1 MVITG
6 ERADIPTLRL
16 YDMLANTAERC
27 PSRTATVFHGVE
39 CTYEQLYGTVRRA
52 MAALRD
58 LGVQQGDRVGIML
71 PNCPQYV
78 IAFYAITGIGA
89 IAVQLNPFS
98 TEAELSYLLQ
108 DSACRWVIALDKV
121 LPVLGEVRSTLPVET
136 MVAVRFGTSDH
147 TLQAGDVW
155 FDDWLASVSAP
166 GNPADLNP
174 IETVAVIQYT
184 GGTTGR
190 PKGAMLTHQNLV
202 ANAVQV
208 YNMLRGSV
216 TEDDMM
222 VCALP
227 LFHVYALT
235 MCMNYSIYTGTP
247 MLLIPRFQSHEVV
260 QLIEQYRPTLFPA
273 VPTMYVALSQAI
285 PPGSDALSSLRVCN
299 SGGAPIPEQVM
310 ESFESLTGAT
320 VLEGYG
326 LSEASPVTHI
336 NPSADRRKAGS
347 IGLPTPNTEV
357 RIVSLEDSRV
367 TLPVG
372 EIGELAIRGP
382 QVMKGYWN
390 RPEETAATLVDGW
403 LLTGDIAKLDEDGYT
418 YIVDRKKDMIIASGY
433 NVYPREVEEVL
444 YKHPA
449 VLEAAVVGAPDD
461 YRGETVKAVVV
472 CKPGYTATAEDI
484 QAWCRQYLS
493 AYKVPT
499 QVEFRSAL
507 QKTAIGKILR
517 RTLRD
522 EQSG

>member
-1 MVITG
+1 MVVTG
-6 ERADIPTLRL
+6 EHAEIPTLRL
-16 YDMLANTAERC
+16 YDMLANTAQRR
-27 PSRTATVFHGVE
+27 PSRTATVFAGVE
-39 CTYEQLYGTVRRA
+39 CTYEQLHGSVRRA

-58 LGVQQGDRVGIML
+58 LGVQPSDRVGIML

-78 IAFYAITGIGA
+78 ISFYAITGIGA
-89 IAVQLNPFS
+89 IAVQLNPFC

-108 DSACRWVIALDKV
+108 DSACRWVIAFDKA
-121 LPVLGEVRSTLPVET
+121 LPVLDEVRSTLPVET
-136 MVAVRFGTSDH
+136 VVAVRFGPSDR
-147 TLQAGDVW
+147 TLPVGDVW
-155 FDDWLASVSAP
+155 FDDWLASVRAP
-166 GNPADLNP
+166 GDPTDLNP
-174 IETVAVIQYT
+174 VETVAVLQYT

-202 ANAVQV
+202 ANAVQA
-208 YNMLRGSV
+208 YSMLPGGV
-216 TEDDMM
+216 TEDDMT

-235 MCMNYSIYTGTP
+235 MCMNLSIYTGIP
-247 MLLIPRFQSHEVV
+247 MLLVPRFHAHELV
-260 QLIEQYRPTLFPA
+260 QLIERYRPTLFPA
-273 VPTMYVALSQAI
+273 VPTMYVALTQVI

-299 SGGAPIPEQVM
+299 SGGAPMPVQVM
-310 ESFESLTGAT
+310 EAFESLTGAT

-326 LSEASPVTHI
+326 VSEASPVTHL
-336 NPSADRRKAGS
+336 NPSADRRRAGS
-347 IGLPTPNTEV
+347 IGLPTPNTDV
-357 RIVSLEDSRV
+357 RIVSPKDSSV

-372 EIGELAIRGP
+372 EIGELAVRGP

-390 RPEETAATLVDGW
+390 RPEETAETLVDGW
-403 LLTGDIAKLDEDGYT
+403 LLTGDMAKLDEDGYT

-461 YRGETVKAVVV
+461 YRGETVKAFVV
-472 CKPGYTATAEDI
+472 CKPGYTVTAEDI

-499 QVEFRSAL
+499 LVEFRSDL

-517 RTLRD
+517 RALRD